1 MSLTARQY
9 KYKVISLD
17 LGTVRADVAEGLTK
31 KINTITLL
39 DLDGGTL
46 DLKLNAKANDT
57 INGSDGLKMEGM
69 PVTDIFW
76 TNSAQSGKTAKIF
89 IAWID

>member
-39 DLDGGTL
+39 DLNGGSL
-46 DLKLNAKANDT
+46 DLKLNTKANDT

-76 TNSAQSGKTAKIF
+76 TNSAQAGKTAKIF

>member
-1 MSLTARQY
+1 MSFTDRQY

-31 KINTITLL
+31 KINTFTVLT
-39 DLDGGTL
+39 LDGG
-46 DLKLNAKANDT
+46 DLEFKLNSNADDT
-57 INGSDGLKMEGM
+57 ITGSDGLKIEGY
-69 PVTDIFW
+69 PITDIHW
-76 TNSAQSGKTAKIF
+76 TNAAQAGKTAKIF